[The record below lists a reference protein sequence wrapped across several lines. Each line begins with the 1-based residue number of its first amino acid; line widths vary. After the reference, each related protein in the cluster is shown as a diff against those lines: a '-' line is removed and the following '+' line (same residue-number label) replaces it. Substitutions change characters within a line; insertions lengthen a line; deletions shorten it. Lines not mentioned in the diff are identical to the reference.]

1 MEQKKS
7 IQLSQAFGA
16 VLTLVLVAVLVIV
29 AIFIF
34 VTLADT
40 GIGSSNL
47 VVTNETGAFVNAT
60 GYKVDGSNG
69 CGITAL
75 AITEVNNAT
84 NGTVGFPLIGIS
96 SANFT
101 FDSSTGIITNATT
114 FNFNSANVSYTFT
127 QGSEACNASE
137 SMVTEFSNYTSLIGL
152 VGTIIFLG
160 LVIGVL
166 VTAFAFGGRREV

>member
-16 VLTLVLVAVLVIV
+16 VLTIVLVAVLVVV

-34 VTLADT
+34 VTLAD
-40 GIGSSNL
+40 IGVSTTNL
-47 VVTNETGAFVNAT
+47 IVINETGAFVNAT
-60 GYKVDGSNG
+60 GYKVEGSNG
-69 CGITAL
+69 CGITNL

-84 NGTVGFPLIGIS
+84 NGTVGFPLIGIAA
-96 SANFT
+96 ANFT
-101 FDSSTGIITNATT
+101 FDTSNGFITNATD

-137 SMVTEFSNYTSLIGL
+137 SLVTEFSNYTSLIGL

-166 VTAFAFGGRREV
+166 VTAFAFGGRKV